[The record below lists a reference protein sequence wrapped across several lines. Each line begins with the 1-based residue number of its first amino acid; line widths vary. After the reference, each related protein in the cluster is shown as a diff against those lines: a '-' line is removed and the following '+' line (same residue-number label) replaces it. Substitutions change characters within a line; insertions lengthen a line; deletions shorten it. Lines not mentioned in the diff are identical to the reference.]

1 MIDQRRGFY
10 PEDIDPMQHGM
21 PEALGKSVKIICYVD
36 TNHAGNILNRR
47 SHLGIFIY
55 VNNAHVIWYLK
66 RQSIVETLSFG
77 LDFIA
82 LRIATDLVED
92 PRYKIR

>member
-1 MIDQRRGFY
+1 MIHNNGRLGFHPTLQDIDDILFDDQNKVIYQRRDFY
-10 PEDIDPMQHGM
+10 LEDIDPLPHGM

-55 VNNAHVIWYLK
+55 VNNAHVIW
-66 RQSIVETLSFG
+66 
-77 LDFIA
+77 
-82 LRIATDLVED
+82 
-92 PRYKIR
+92 